1 MGYGKKLRKYTRNAS
16 AYALGYI
23 HAGHRG
29 GYVAYKV
36 ASAFDNSLPKSKSMT
51 PILRNRKRKLPHSGF
66 TPIRYHN
73 KKGKKSV
80 RRLLWTKKGAKGKKF
95 GPFSNVYSKAQDISQ
110 HNDLS
115 SKSVRIVIRKSK
127 GRSNKLIGRY
137 LYSENY
143 DTTIDGENE
152 GKQSVCLGKYLM
164 TTLQMVGGQSS
175 NLVASATT
183 WGVDPYQM
191 NPYVNSAAGAYWST
205 TPALAYEDQFHIDT
219 CNAKF
224 SIVSF
229 SAIPQRVKIYWLMY
243 KKNCGSSRTPDTV
256 WQDCIDA
263 EALGSTAYIPPTVE
277 TATTSTAGKP
287 DPYTV
292 GQDPFRH
299 KTFRN
304 YFKKMHAEEFSLQP
318 GDQRHFNL
326 HLDINKTI
334 KQLDVRELQVSNNY
348 FMGGVTIVPMVI
360 AWGGLVHIKD
370 TATFGVTYGRHSYGV
385 VSNNI
390 YSFKGVKMDRVSTIR
405 HFNGMV
411 IGDSTTHTAAVGT
424 TLREGYIDNTDDV
437 AGNILLQ

>member
-1 MGYGKKLRKYTRNAS
+1 MGYGKKLRKFTRNAS

-29 GYVAYKV
+29 GYVAYKA
-36 ASAFDNSLPKSKSMT
+36 ASAFDNSLPKSSTMT
-51 PILRNRKRKLPHSGF
+51 PVPRKHKSR
-66 TPIRYHN
+66 TPRTPRAVRY
-73 KKGKKSV
+73 
-80 RRLLWTKKGAKGKKF
+80 TKKFKKHPSAWKSSRKTLFQGKRF
-95 GPFSNVYSKAQDISQ
+95 APFSNVYAAKTQDISQ

-115 SKSVRIVIRKSK
+115 SKSKRIVLRKGK
-127 GRSNKLIGRY
+127 RSNKLIGRY

-143 DTTIDGENE
+143 DTTVDGENE

-164 TTLQMVGGQSS
+164 TTVQLVGGQSS
-175 NLVASATT
+175 NLIASTTT

-205 TPALAYEDQFHIDT
+205 TPALAYDDQFHIDS

-243 KKNCGSSRTPDTV
+243 KKNCGSTRTPDQIWT
-256 WQDCIDA
+256 DCIDA
-263 EALGSTAYIPPTVE
+263 EALGSTAYVPPTVE
-277 TATTSTAGKP
+277 TATTATAGKP
-287 DPYTV
+287 DAYTV

-299 KTFRN
+299 KTFRS
-304 YFKKMHAEEFSLQP
+304 YFKKLHAEEFSLQP
-318 GDQRHFNL
+318 GDQRHFNI

-334 KQLDVRELQVSNNY
+334 NQLAVRELQVSNNY
-348 FMGGVTIVPMVI
+348 FMGGVTIVPMII

-370 TATFGVTYGRHSYGV
+370 TTTVGVTYGRHSYGV

-411 IGDSTTHTAAVGT
+411 IGNSGTHEVLASQTV
-424 TLREGYIDNTDDV
+424 REGMIDDTDDPQ
-437 AGNILLQ
+437 ANMYLS